1 MVSSPELSGGAG
13 FTFEDASVAIYLAA
27 LLGEESG
34 PGLSNRVITR
44 VAVQQAAFGEPLDDL
59 IVDAKANDQT
69 FCRLS
74 LQVKRALTMSA
85 APSNTDFREI
95 VTRAWRTLEKNNF
108 REDWDRVGCAA
119 GTVAEGSRRALEEVC
134 EWARS
139 SATLETFVRRF
150 EVPGFAG
157 DERKRVLSVFCQ
169 ILTGVAG
176 IADADAAAYRLL
188 RHFILIKFNVL
199 TQGSTDD
206 AHAIERL
213 RHQLHPREQD
223 RAADLWARL
232 LTIVRSAAGRAG
244 EFDRLAAVRAL
255 GGQFRLVAAPSL
267 QPSLRRIDDEAS
279 FALADIRSEI
289 DGVEIPRATVKTS
302 IEKALVSHR
311 FVQIVGLPGAGKSA
325 ALKEF
330 AVSCRAAGA
339 IFVLKS
345 DRLIGS
351 NWHSY
356 AQSLG
361 LATEPLDV
369 LLAEIGV
376 TGTSIL
382 FIDGLDR
389 VAVPQRPII
398 TDLISTLLNSPSA
411 AGWRIVATLRDNG
424 IEPLRTWLSPALFAG
439 GGVAT
444 VEVKPFDDSEAAL
457 LAKAKPVLQGL
468 LFGEARVRDIA
479 RRAFFADILARALP
493 QSTETNP
500 PHSETDLI
508 EAWWSRGG
516 YNSDGSLASI
526 RQRALIKL
534 AELAART
541 PHRRIS
547 VEGIDA
553 EALHELKV
561 DGIVRDARL
570 GHTVV
575 FAHDIF
581 FEWSF
586 VHVLFEHEDD
596 WIAQIRAAGEPPV
609 LARPVELMSQ
619 ATITDFEQWQ
629 TNLTALEAANVRPR
643 ALWGCR
649 TEPPLR

>member
-1 MVSSPELSGGAG
+1 MPILGRGLSGGAG
-13 FTFEDASVAIYLAA
+13 FTFEDASVALYLAA

-74 LQVKRALTMSA
+74 LQVKRALTISL
-85 APSNTDFREI
+85 APSNADFREI

-108 REDWDRVGCAA
+108 REDCDRVGCAA

-157 DERKRVLSVFCQ
+157 DERKHVLSVFCQ
-169 ILTGVAG
+169 ILTGVPG

-206 AHAIERL
+206 AHA
-213 RHQLHPREQD
+213 
-223 RAADLWARL
+223 
-232 LTIVRSAAGRAG
+232 S
-244 EFDRLAAVRAL
+244 
-255 GGQFRLVAAPSL
+255 
-267 QPSLRRIDDEAS
+267 
-279 FALADIRSEI
+279 
-289 DGVEIPRATVKTS
+289 
-302 IEKALVSHR
+302 
-311 FVQIVGLPGAGKSA
+311 
-325 ALKEF
+325 
-330 AVSCRAAGA
+330 
-339 IFVLKS
+339 
-345 DRLIGS
+345 
-351 NWHSY
+351 
-356 AQSLG
+356 
-361 LATEPLDV
+361 LDV

-398 TDLISTLLNSPSA
+398 TDLISTLLNSPST

-424 IEPLRTWLSPALFAG
+424 IEPLRTWLPPALFAG

-479 RRAFFADILARALP
+479 RRAFFADILARALQ

-547 VEGIDA
+547 VVQSGWQCCMA
-553 EALHELKV
+553 THQ
-561 DGIVRDARL
+561 GC
-570 GHTVV
+570 
-575 FAHDIF
+575 
-581 FEWSF
+581 
-586 VHVLFEHEDD
+586 
-596 WIAQIRAAGEPPV
+596 AQ
-609 LARPVELMSQ
+609 
-619 ATITDFEQWQ
+619 
-629 TNLTALEAANVRPR
+629 
-643 ALWGCR
+643 
-649 TEPPLR
+649 